1 MCSPR
6 ANFRLM
12 LVAWKKKDSYL
23 GYIEKQEHL
32 PGFNSNQ
39 IRASK
44 SYQLIG
50 DQLHY
55 ILMVLLSK
63 DLYFEEEMK

>member
-1 MCSPR
+1 
-6 ANFRLM
+6 M

-23 GYIEKQEHL
+23 GYIEKQEYL

-44 SYQLIG
+44 SYQLIS